1 MRFQAASDSGDG
13 LRKVGSE
20 ELVDASRGIWEEV
33 GGRLDGVPED
43 GAPEDGALDGGV
55 SETLK
60 AVLEERLE
68 GVREG
73 ESDCCRDRSSGS
85 EPTSGPVVAVA
96 LGGCGG
102 VGS

>member
-1 MRFQAASDSGDG
+1 MRFQAASEPGDG
-13 LRKVGSE
+13 LRKMGSE
-20 ELVDASRGIWEEV
+20 ELVDTSRGIWEEV
-33 GGRLDGVPED
+33 GVWLDGVPED
-43 GAPEDGALDGGV
+43 EALDGGV

-68 GVREG
+68 GVREV
-73 ESDCCRDRSSGS
+73 EPDCCRDRSSGS
-85 EPTSGPVVAVA
+85 EPTGGPAVAVA